1 MRKGVIQYKP
11 APPAQWNLFFRL
23 FHRGEIMFAFYL
35 TGVNDVPQ
43 ITTRAQGAPAVYPLV
58 SPPADK
64 VFCPCL
70 SVPVEKAQRTGG

>member
-1 MRKGVIQYKP
+1 MALKSALQALSR
-11 APPAQWNLFFRL
+11 FFYAEFTVKIHL
-23 FHRGEIMFAFYL
+23 LATDTHGL
-35 TGVNDVPQ
+35 TQ
-43 ITTRAQGAPAVYPLV
+43 TIYPLV